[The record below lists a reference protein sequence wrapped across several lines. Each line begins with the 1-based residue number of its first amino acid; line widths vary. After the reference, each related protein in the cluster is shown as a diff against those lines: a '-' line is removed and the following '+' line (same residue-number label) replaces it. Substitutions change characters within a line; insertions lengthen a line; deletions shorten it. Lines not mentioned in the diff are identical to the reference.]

1 MKVISWNCNLNLV
14 KKFELIE
21 QYKPDIAI
29 IQECEKLDK
38 SYFPNSE
45 YWWIGKDEKKGLGII
60 IFNKSAKISNSYNEN
75 LIYFLP
81 LQTDGIK
88 ILGTWAYNHRAKQRF
103 GDGFKGSVSDAIN
116 HYKDWLLQDDK
127 IMVSGDFNNS
137 VLWDRGDNINNF
149 KNINQKL
156 NEFNFIS
163 AYHQTTKENFGEEKQ
178 STLFHTK
185 DKNKP
190 YFIDYLYIKNIIVNN
205 FKIGDYEKWI
215 SFSDH
220 MPLIVELLIND

>member
-14 KKFELIE
+14 RKFELIE

-38 SYFPNSE
+38 SYFPDSE

-60 IFNKSAKISNSYNEN
+60 IFNKSAKISNSYNES

-81 LQTDGIK
+81 LQTDEIK
-88 ILGTWAYNHRAKQRF
+88 ILGAWAYNHRAKLRF
-103 GDGFKGSVSDAIN
+103 GDGFKGGVSDAIN

-127 IMVSGDFNNS
+127 IIFSGDFNNS
-137 VLWDRGDNINNF
+137 VLWDRGYNINNF
-149 KNINQKL
+149 KSINQKL
-156 NEFNFIS
+156 NEFNFFS

-190 YFIDYLYIKNIIVNN
+190 YFIDYLYVKNIIVNN

-220 MPLIVELLIND
+220 MPLIAELKIND

>member
-1 MKVISWNCNLNLV
+1 MNLV

-38 SYFPNSE
+38 SYFPDSE

-60 IFNKSAKISNSYNEN
+60 IFNKSAKISNTYNEN

-81 LQTDGIK
+81 LQTDEIK

-103 GDGFKGSVSDAIN
+103 GDGFKGNVSDAIN

>member
-1 MKVISWNCNLNLV
+1 MNLV

>member
-1 MKVISWNCNLNLV
+1 LNLV

>member
-1 MKVISWNCNLNLV
+1 M
-14 KKFELIE
+14 
-21 QYKPDIAI
+21 
-29 IQECEKLDK
+29 
-38 SYFPNSE
+38 
-45 YWWIGKDEKKGLGII
+45 GII
-60 IFNKSAKISNSYNEN
+60 IFNKSDKISNSYNES

-81 LQTDGIK
+81 LQTDEIK
-88 ILGTWAYNHRAKQRF
+88 ILGAWAYNHRAKLRF
-103 GDGFKGSVSDAIN
+103 GDGFKGGVSDAIN

-127 IMVSGDFNNS
+127 IIFSGDFNNS
-137 VLWDRGDNINNF
+137 VLWDRGYNINNF

-156 NEFNFIS
+156 NEFNFFS

-178 STLFHTK
+178 ATLFHTK

-190 YFIDYLYIKNIIVNN
+190 YFIDYLYVKNIIVNN

-220 MPLIVELLIND
+220 MPLIAELIIND

>member
-1 MKVISWNCNLNLV
+1 MNLV

-21 QYKPDIAI
+21 KYKPDIAI

-81 LQTDGIK
+81 LQTDEIK